1 MAARATHCEFRAV
14 GIGESTRL
22 RTVTLPNGDL
32 IRYHLD
38 AQNRRI
44 AKDKNGVRQ
53 YGLLWLDSL
62 RPIAELDA
70 SGQLRSVFH
79 YAEHANIPSAMERDG
94 KLYRILHDHL
104 GSVRLVIDTTNGI
117 VVQQMDYDVWGKVIQ
132 DSHPGF
138 QPFGFAGG
146 LHDPD
151 TGLTRFGARDY
162 DAETGR
168 WTSKDPIL
176 FNGGDMNLYG
186 YVLQDPV
193 NGVDASGL
201 RGSARPNRTLRSI
214 RRDPFALNDA
224 LQNTPELACDYWPAA
239 CVKKLEIPNPNP
251 QSYCWEECS
260 EREALSCNRSEAGNP
275 MNSIPSPG
283 CYWKCSMGP
292 YVTPWV
298 KH

>member
-1 MAARATHCEFRAV
+1 M
-14 GIGESTRL
+14 
-22 RTVTLPNGDL
+22 
-32 IRYHLD
+32 
-38 AQNRRI
+38 
-44 AKDKNGVRQ
+44 RQ

-79 YAEHANIPSAMERDG
+79 YAEHANVPSAMERDG

-193 NGVDASGL
+193 NYFDPEGL
-201 RGSARPNRTLRSI
+201 AQEDLERSI
-214 RRDPFALNDA
+214 RILKEVHPEIYNGKVKVELGELKDGWEGATDFFSGNITISNKFSGELDAEKKQRLMEIVAHEYMHANQSVMERFVMNVKDLFGYEEDHWEIYRKSINLSEEAYKRCVSDP
-224 LQNTPELACDYWPAA
+224 
-239 CVKKLEIPNPNP
+239 
-251 QSYCWEECS
+251 
-260 EREALSCNRSEAGNP
+260 
-275 MNSIPSPG
+275 
-283 CYWKCSMGP
+283 
-292 YVTPWV
+292 
-298 KH
+298 

>member
-79 YAEHANIPSAMERDG
+79 YAEHANVPSAMERDG

-104 GSVRLVIDTTNGI
+104 GSVRLV
-117 VVQQMDYDVWGKVIQ
+117 VQLRVAVETL
-132 DSHPGF
+132 SALPPRRHRRH
-138 QPFGFAGG
+138 QPLCRRVAGAAIALG
-146 LHDPD
+146 DGVGHFLAK
-151 TGLTRFGARDY
+151 L
-162 DAETGR
+162 DAE
-168 WTSKDPIL
+168 L
-176 FNGGDMNLYG
+176 
-186 YVLQDPV
+186 VEA
-193 NGVDASGL
+193 VDA
-201 RGSARPNRTLRSI
+201 P
-214 RRDPFALNDA
+214 DPALHEN
-224 LQNTPELACDYWPAA
+224 LVLVGRHELA
-239 CVKKLEIPNPNP
+239 KG
-251 QSYCWEECS
+251 
-260 EREALSCNRSEAGNP
+260 ER
-275 MNSIPSPG
+275 
-283 CYWKCSMGP
+283 
-292 YVTPWV
+292 
-298 KH
+298 

>member
-79 YAEHANIPSAMERDG
+79 YAEHANVPSAMERDG

-104 GSVRLVIDTTNGI
+104 GSVRLVIDTTNGT

-132 DSHPGF
+132 DTHPGF

-193 NGVDASGL
+193 NGRDFYGLEVDNGTSQASCRL
-201 RGSARPNRTLRSI
+201 SSQI
-214 RRDPFALNDA
+214 ICFAF
-224 LQNTPELACDYWPAA
+224 
-239 CVKKLEIPNPNP
+239 CV
-251 QSYCWEECS
+251 C
-260 EREALSCNRSEAGNP
+260 LS
-275 MNSIPSPG
+275 
-283 CYWKCSMGP
+283 
-292 YVTPWV
+292 
-298 KH
+298 